1 VVEDFKKYT
10 MRNPIN
16 LKPMSNEEFN
26 IFKSVA
32 SKYLKI
38 SDERGFYGVKANN
51 CIDLDKDAKQI
62 LDELVVLRKSK
73 DKQVHINFLAYANG
87 MVLNKFNLF
96 NCRNRI
102 ENTRLDEAG
111 NVNTKYSIK
120 AEQSVLGKSN
130 SQTNIYIV
138 IGGLV
143 ILSTLVILLTNK
155 K

>member
-1 VVEDFKKYT
+1 

-26 IFKSVA
+26 IFKLVA
-32 SKYLKI
+32 SKYLYI
-38 SDERGFYGVKANN
+38 SPNGGSKGVISNT

-62 LDELVVLRKSK
+62 LDELVVLRNSQ
-73 DKQVHINFLAYANG
+73 DKQVHINFLVYANRL
-87 MVLNKFNLF
+87 VLNKFNIF

-111 NVNTKYSIK
+111 NVSTKFSIK
-120 AEQSVLGKSN
+120 SEQSVIGKSN
-130 SQTNIYIV
+130 SQTNVYIV

-143 ILSTLVILLTNK
+143 ILSTLVILLTNNK
-155 K
+155 